1 MNEILIL
8 TGACGVGKTTVARE
22 WARGKNGVAIEADY
36 FTEWI
41 HDDSFERFTQEEE
54 KLVANL
60 TFVTAQKYL
69 KQNILV
75 AIDEVWSP
83 YGLNILKN
91 KFEREEDICLKFV
104 WLYCEINEN
113 HRRNEL
119 RVPENQMKNRVD
131 IVNEE
136 LRSYQWKS
144 YVHKIDTTKI
154 TVQETLN
161 IIE

>member
-1 MNEILIL
+1 M
-8 TGACGVGKTTVARE
+8 
-22 WARGKNGVAIEADY
+22 
-36 FTEWI
+36 
-41 HDDSFERFTQEEE
+41 
-54 KLVANL
+54 
-60 TFVTAQKYL
+60 
-69 KQNILV
+69 
-75 AIDEVWSP
+75 
-83 YGLNILKN
+83 
-91 KFEREEDICLKFV
+91 KFA

-113 HRRNEL
+113 HRRDEL

-136 LRSYQWKS
+136 LRSYQWES

>member
-8 TGACGVGKTTVARE
+8 TGACGVGKTTVARQ

-60 TFVTAQKYL
+60 TFVTAQEYL
-69 KQNILV
+69 KQNMPI

-104 WLYCEINEN
+104 WLYCKINEN

-136 LRSYQWKS
+136 LRSYQWES